1 MKTIE
6 VTVEMYEFLMGLQ
19 HELLTQDNRATRKP
33 YFYMVQET
41 IEVAVPEGCGDEVWA
56 CDGEI
61 HLRNAEDIKEAV
73 FEWKEWDITNEDDCT
88 RFNKLSDWEI
98 DSILE
103 ENYRKCYV
111 SIAYRYSNSFL
122 TEKACREHIDIN
134 RHNLTSPRTY
144 LDYAFRNT
152 EMENLVKLLEGIKF
166 NESDE

>member
-6 VTVEMYEFLMGLQ
+6 VTVEMYEFLKSLQ
-19 HELLTQDNRATRKP
+19 HELLTQDNRGTKKP
-33 YFYMVQET
+33 YFYNVQEK
-41 IEVAVPEGCGDEVWA
+41 IEVAVPEGCGDKVWV
-56 CDGEI
+56 CDGEY
-61 HLRNAEDIKEAV
+61 LRNAEDVKKAV
-73 FEWKEWDITNEDDCT
+73 FEWKEWDLTNEDDCT
-88 RFNKLSDWEI
+88 KYNQLNDWEI

-103 ENYRKCYV
+103 ENYRKGYV
-111 SIAYRYSNSFL
+111 SIDYRYSNCFL

-152 EMENLVKLLEGIKF
+152 EMENLIKFLEEIKF